1 MNMQIICGL
10 MVSYISIICGVL
22 IFIGYQINK
31 NINKKRQLEEK
42 RMLLEL
48 ELSNSTIEML
58 DSMIENSMMV
68 YRIKKFE
75 MDPYLY
81 INTEMQNNMT
91 VYVLDDVIKNMSP
104 VLYERLSLIYNK
116 EKLEDQIYMKVS
128 VAVMSYVIEV
138 NGSYKE

>member
-10 MVSYISIICGVL
+10 MVSYISIICGIL

-31 NINKKRQLEEK
+31 GLNKKRQLEEK

-58 DSMIENSMMV
+58 DSVIENSIMV

-81 INTEMQNNMT
+81 INTEMQNDMI
-91 VYVLDDVIKNMSP
+91 VYVLDDVIKNISP

-128 VAVMSYVIEV
+128 MAVMSYVIEV

>member
-31 NINKKRQLEEK
+31 NINKKRQSEEK

-48 ELSNSTIEML
+48 ELSNTTIEML

-81 INTEMQNNMT
+81 INTEMQNDMT